1 MELSSLI
8 ELKKRLTNVPEATG
22 VYIFKNSEEEIV
34 YIGKAIRLRQ
44 RMRSYFSENAWHE
57 RPKLAVMMPKV
68 TNFEWILTT
77 SEKDALLLEA
87 NLVRQHMPR
96 YNVALKDDKRYP
108 WLAITYDT
116 PFPRLIMI
124 RDPARFRKDNPKA
137 RIFGPYVAAGAM
149 FETVRV
155 LRKVFPMR
163 QRKRPLFKD
172 RPCMNYHLGLCLG
185 PCQNLVDAITY
196 DKMVKQLELF
206 LTGHQSEVTAQ
217 LKSEMEVYSQALN
230 YEQAAKVR
238 DKLNALHTMIEKQ
251 QVFFASNKVN
261 QDVLGLAHNSKLL
274 AICRMQIR
282 EGKLISSEVI
292 TLPLADKTSATEAWQ
307 SFIDQYYTNCDDL
320 AIPKEILLEQE
331 IDDAKAITQILSER
345 SQRSVHITV
354 PQKGEKQKL
363 IALAKKNAHAFLE
376 QETRKYLP
384 DNTHIDSRQLNIL
397 EELKSELNLD
407 KLPHRI
413 ECFDIS
419 NIQGTDNVA
428 SMVVFQNTLPKK
440 SDYRLFKIRAVE
452 GKANDFAS
460 MKEVVFRRYQRLLTE
475 QKPFADLIV
484 IDGGRGQLNAALE
497 ALTELGIEEQPIIG
511 LAKKQEE
518 IYFPN
523 KTRPVLLSRRS
534 PALHLLQAARNEA
547 HRFAITFHRKKR
559 AKRVLKSAFDDLAG
573 IGPARR
579 KALLDHFGSYEKF
592 KNSSVEEI
600 ATVPGFSNKSA
611 EKLWAAVNDNENNR

>member
-1 MELSSLI
+1 MNISSTFAT
-8 ELKKRLTNVPEATG
+8 LKKRLTSVPQATG
-22 VYIFKNSEEEIV
+22 VYIFKNAQEEIV
-34 YIGKAIRLRQ
+34 YIGKAISLRQ
-44 RMRSYFSENAWHE
+44 RMRSYFAENAWRE

-68 TNFEWILTT
+68 NSFEWILTS
-77 SEKDALLLEA
+77 SEKEALLLEA

-116 PFPRLIMI
+116 PFPRLVMI
-124 RDPARFRKDNPKA
+124 RDPGRFRKDNPKA

-149 FETVRV
+149 FETVKI

-163 QRKRPLFKD
+163 QRRIPLFKD

-185 PCQNLVDAITY
+185 PCQNLVKPDVY

-217 LKSEMEVYSQALN
+217 LKAEMEAHSQSLN

-238 DKLNALHTMIEKQ
+238 DKLNALGSMIEKQ
-251 QVFFASNKVN
+251 QVFFASDKVN
-261 QDVLGLAHNSKLL
+261 QDILASAYNNKLI

-282 EGKLISSEVI
+282 EGKLISLESI
-292 TLPLADKTSATEAWQ
+292 TLPLTDKTMGNEAWQ
-307 SFIDQYYTNCDDL
+307 SFVDQYYTNCDDL
-320 AIPKEILLEQE
+320 AIPKEILLEQNIE
-331 IDDAKAITQILSER
+331 DQTALAEVLNDRANF
-345 SQRSVHITV
+345 SVHIII
-354 PQKGEKQKL
+354 PQRGEKLRL
-363 IALAKKNAHAFLE
+363 ITMAKKNAEAFLE
-376 QETRKYLP
+376 QEMRKYIP
-384 DNTHIDSRQLNIL
+384 DNTNIDTHQLQVL
-397 EELKSELNLD
+397 EELKTELNLP

-428 SMVVFQNTLPKK
+428 SMVVFQNGLPKK

-460 MKEVVFRRYQRLLTE
+460 MHEVVSRRYQRLLTE
-475 QKPFADLIV
+475 QKPFADLII

-497 ALTELGIEEQPIIG
+497 ALQALNITDQPIIG

-523 KTRPVLLSRRS
+523 KPRPVLLSRRS

-547 HRFAITFHRKKR
+547 HRFAITFHRKLRSK
-559 AKRVLKSAFDDLAG
+559 KTVKSAL
-573 IGPARR
+573 RT
-579 KALLDHFGSYEKF
+579 
-592 KNSSVEEI
+592 EI
-600 ATVPGFSNKSA
+600 EGGCDYHLSLF
-611 EKLWAAVNDNENNR
+611 AVRDMRTAH